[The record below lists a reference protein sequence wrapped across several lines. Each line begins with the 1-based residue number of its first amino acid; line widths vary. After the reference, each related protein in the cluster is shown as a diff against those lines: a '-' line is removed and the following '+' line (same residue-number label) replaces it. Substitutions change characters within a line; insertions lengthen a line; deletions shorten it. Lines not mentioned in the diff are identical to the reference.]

1 MSFYRAQLNFK
12 QKDMKDLSQTTEG
25 GTGSADVL
33 PPENSTQPEMVA
45 TATGEPA
52 TGELPPE
59 TAPGPKPSEAFR
71 NRIKGAYPDQDFSD
85 DEAFFQKASE
95 ELDNLSEYRHQNIE
109 ANKMLMSIFEA
120 EPEIP
125 EVLKDM
131 AQGASFREA
140 IARHFSP
147 EELTPQEG
155 EPDMEGWAKNASA
168 REKKLAERD
177 LREKQKAENT
187 EISTKSIQEFAKE
200 TNLDEAQAEEFLN
213 KVGEA
218 LDEVYD
224 GKISKS
230 FLQSMYRALNYEKDL
245 ETAKSTGQIAGRNE
259 KIETKK
265 QPKPAGDGLPVLSGN
280 DIPPAQEGKK
290 KDWVSNLIDNEK
302 KKQIL

>member
-1 MSFYRAQLNFK
+1 
-12 QKDMKDLSQTTEG
+12 MKDLSQTTAED
-25 GTGSADVL
+25 TGSADVL
-33 PPENSTQPEMVA
+33 PPESSSPPAMDTPVTNEVA
-45 TATGEPA
+45 P
-52 TGELPPE
+52 ELPPE
-59 TAPGPKPSEAFR
+59 PTPGPKPSEAFR
-71 NRIKGAYPDQDFSD
+71 NRIKSANPDQDFTD
-85 DEAFFQKASE
+85 DETYFQKASE
-95 ELDNLSEYRHQNIE
+95 ELDNLTEYRNQNME
-109 ANKMLMSIFEA
+109 ANKMLMDIFDA
-120 EPEIP
+120 EPEVP

-140 IARHFSP
+140 LARHYSP
-147 EELTPQEG
+147 EELTSQEG
-155 EPDMEGWAKNASA
+155 DPDHEGWKKNSSVREQKRAEKETNAK
-168 REKKLAERD
+168 R
-177 LREKQKAENT
+177 KAENT

-200 TNLDEAQAEEFLN
+200 TNLDEGQATEFLN

-265 QPKPAGDGLPVLSGN
+265 QTKPAGDGLPVLQGN
-280 DIPPAQEGKK
+280 ETPPAQEGKK
-290 KDWVSNLIDNEK
+290 KDWVSSLIDSEK